1 MKNIKITIK
10 KELRT
15 IVRDKKSLLMMAL
28 TPLFIP
34 LFVFLM
40 SFIYEQMING
50 EEKTY
55 KIGINYELSDVEK
68 EILKDTNLEAQT
80 FPSIESAEK
89 AYENKEILAYIIKE
103 GTNYN
108 IYNNS
113 QSEEGSYINMFITNY
128 LESYNNY
135 LGQIFLNSNGIDTNL
150 VYNNITYDI
159 KELPGDSV
167 MGNQIV
173 NMAIVFTIMA
183 MTLTAIYAA
192 TDSTAGEKERGTLET
207 LLTYPIKAKELI
219 LGKYAAITIS
229 SIITLAIS
237 LILAIISLNLVKN
250 NFETMQNIVFNFN
263 FTAIL
268 LSIVIL
274 FIYALFIS
282 GLCIA
287 IASFAK
293 TFKEAQSSLT
303 PVSLIICIPM
313 FLEMLDVNL
322 SGGLAFIPILNH
334 NIVLNDI
341 FLGNINIYTVIIT
354 IISSLIY
361 TSILIYIIIR
371 EYRSEKILFDTN

>member
-192 TDSTAGEKERGTLET
+192 TDSTAG
-207 LLTYPIKAKELI
+207 
-219 LGKYAAITIS
+219 
-229 SIITLAIS
+229 
-237 LILAIISLNLVKN
+237 
-250 NFETMQNIVFNFN
+250 
-263 FTAIL
+263 
-268 LSIVIL
+268 
-274 FIYALFIS
+274 
-282 GLCIA
+282 
-287 IASFAK
+287 
-293 TFKEAQSSLT
+293 
-303 PVSLIICIPM
+303 
-313 FLEMLDVNL
+313 
-322 SGGLAFIPILNH
+322 
-334 NIVLNDI
+334 
-341 FLGNINIYTVIIT
+341 
-354 IISSLIY
+354 
-361 TSILIYIIIR
+361 
-371 EYRSEKILFDTN
+371 